1 MKVLLFGGTGFIGKH
16 LIPLL
21 IREEYEIIL
30 FTRNQDSVPPF
41 FRGKVN
47 IVEWSLSNDKAITGH
62 MTGDYAIINLA
73 GESIGAKYWT
83 KKQKDKIRSSRVNI
97 SMAIADAIRNSSVK
111 PLVILQGSAIGYYGS
126 QSDTILNEESVK
138 GKGFL
143 ADVVEDWESS
153 LTSLSEINTRIAF
166 LRTAVV
172 IGIDGGIL
180 PKLLLPFKYYLGGHM
195 GNGEQWF
202 SWIHITDLV
211 DAMLFLLKSNNT
223 GGIYNLT
230 SPEPVKMKEFS
241 RIASEL
247 LEKPSWLHIPA
258 FVLRLINREMA
269 ENLFLTSQRV
279 ISVRLMEAG
288 FPFKYVT
295 AEMALENLI
304 KKT

>member
-1 MKVLLFGGTGFIGKH
+1 MKILIFGGTGFIGKH

-21 IREEYEIIL
+21 IKEGYEIIL
-30 FTRNQDSVPPF
+30 FTRNQDSVPQS
-41 FRGKVN
+41 FRGKVI
-47 IVEWSLSNDKAITGH
+47 IVEWNLSNYKAITDH
-62 MTGDYAIINLA
+62 LIGDYAIINLA

-111 PLVILQGSAIGYYGS
+111 PSVILQGSAIGYYGS

-138 GKGFL
+138 GNGFL
-143 ADVVEDWESS
+143 ADVVDDWESS
-153 LTSLSEINTRIAF
+153 LTSLAEINTRIVF
-166 LRTAVV
+166 LRTAIV

-223 GGIYNLT
+223 GRNL
-230 SPEPVKMKEFS
+230 
-241 RIASEL
+241 
-247 LEKPSWLHIPA
+247 
-258 FVLRLINREMA
+258 
-269 ENLFLTSQRV
+269 
-279 ISVRLMEAG
+279 
-288 FPFKYVT
+288 
-295 AEMALENLI
+295 
-304 KKT
+304 